1 MGPKMGLVTLL
12 ETLIGHNNDARSLEQ
27 RVILLDVYGEWGVS
41 DHGITLLFPLLR
53 KALRNENI

>member
-12 ETLIGHNNDARSLEQ
+12 ETLIGRNKDTRSLKQ

-41 DHGITLLFPLLR
+41 DHGITLLFFWWER
-53 KALRNENI
+53 H